1 MERKRHKQK
10 HAIAFTTNTSTSLTP
25 TTMEV
30 ARSLEPFSFA
40 SNKRPLDMVDSDE
53 PRSDRSEK
61 ANLRRL
67 AIVNERR
74 QYEETLKPD
83 SSDTEIANDQ
93 SSAAATPTT
102 AIETD
107 PNTGLHVPTLRA
119 TSVIPS
125 LSLMYADT
133 APREV
138 WRPQIEAWM
147 KKSGHRL
154 RDVERAVEASDKLDD
169 KYVLKDPIKPVKKPA
184 PAKTANSATT
194 TTVDESPPAASIT
207 MPSPHIH
214 SSAHVVSTP
223 HIAEQSPMKVLKPP
237 QSPIQ
242 HIPPPPHMASP
253 HPSPH
258 METTSMVAS
267 SPALSSPSKPIHSHS
282 HSHSSNNGGPSSSS
296 TTSYSTPSYGK
307 RRCISCGSDQSP
319 CWRPSWSASA
329 GQLCN
334 SCGLRYKK
342 TGARCTESD
351 CGRIPAKGEWA
362 VMRNTAK
369 RNPDTGRMDY
379 ACIYC
384 RGVVEV
390 NERF

>member
-1 MERKRHKQK
+1 
-10 HAIAFTTNTSTSLTP
+10 
-25 TTMEV
+25 MEV
-30 ARSLEPFSFA
+30 ARQSLEPFAFA
-40 SNKRPLDMVDSDE
+40 PNKRPLDMVDADE
-53 PRSDRSEK
+53 PRTDRSEK

-83 SSDTEIANDQ
+83 SSDTESASADQ
-93 SSAAATPTT
+93 PAAKTPP
-102 AIETD
+102 AIEID
-107 PNTGLHVPTLRA
+107 PDSGLHVPTLRA

-147 KKSGHRL
+147 KKSGHRI
-154 RDVERAVEASDKLDD
+154 RDVERAVEASDKLDE
-169 KYVLKDPIKPVKKPA
+169 KYVLVDPKPLTKPK
-184 PAKTANSATT
+184 PTPLTKTA
-194 TTVDESPPAASIT
+194 TVAVEEHLPPPAASIT
-207 MPSPHIH
+207 MPSPQIH
-214 SSAHVVSTP
+214 SNAHVVSNHH
-223 HIAEQSPMKVLKPP
+223 HISEPPMLKPP

-258 METTSMVAS
+258 METSMVAS
-267 SPALSSPSKPIHSHS
+267 PALTSPPKPIHS
-282 HSHSSNNGGPSSSS
+282 
-296 TTSYSTPSYGK
+296 TYSTPSYGK

>member
-1 MERKRHKQK
+1 
-10 HAIAFTTNTSTSLTP
+10 
-25 TTMEV
+25 MEV
-30 ARSLEPFSFA
+30 ARQTRDEPFNFA
-40 SNKRPLDMVDSDE
+40 GKRPLELEPDE
-53 PRSDRSEK
+53 PRSDARSEK

-74 QYEETLKPD
+74 QYEETRRVDEDTSDTAQETTLSQEPAQPEIDPD
-83 SSDTEIANDQ
+83 S
-93 SSAAATPTT
+93 
-102 AIETD
+102 
-107 PNTGLHVPTLRA
+107 GLHVPTLRA

-133 APREV
+133 APRDV
-138 WRPQIEAWM
+138 WRPQIETWM
-147 KKSGHRL
+147 KKSGHRI
-154 RDVERAVEASDKLDD
+154 RDVERAVEASDKLDE
-169 KYVLKDPIKPVKKPA
+169 KYTLRDP
-184 PAKTANSATT
+184 
-194 TTVDESPPAASIT
+194 PPAAA
-207 MPSPHIH
+207 PKPHKPKNTA
-214 SSAHVVSTP
+214 SAASAAAAAAAAAAASAVSDD
-223 HIAEQSPMKVLKPP
+223 AEVMLKPP
-237 QSPIQ
+237 SPAKSSPHKSSPVQ
-242 HIPPPPHMASP
+242 APVPPPPHMASP

-258 METTSMVAS
+258 LETTLVA
-267 SPALSSPSKPIHSHS
+267 SPALSPPKPVVQ
-282 HSHSSNNGGPSSSS
+282 
-296 TTSYSTPSYGK
+296 TTYTPSYGK

-369 RNPDTGRMDY
+369 RNPDSGRMEY

>member
-1 MERKRHKQK
+1 
-10 HAIAFTTNTSTSLTP
+10 
-25 TTMEV
+25 MEV

-83 SSDTEIANDQ
+83 SSDTEIANEQ
-93 SSAAATPTT
+93 SSAAATPPV
-102 AIETD
+102 IETD

-169 KYVLKDPIKPVKKPA
+169 KYVLKDPKPVKKAAA
-184 PAKTANSATT
+184 PTKTSMATST
-194 TTVDESPPAASIT
+194 TAMDETPTASIT
-207 MPSPHIH
+207 MPSPQIH

-223 HIAEQSPMKVLKPP
+223 KMAEPPMLKPP

-267 SPALSSPSKPIHSHS
+267 PALSSPPKPIHSHNS
-282 HSHSSNNGGPSSSS
+282 HSNTGGPSSSS
-296 TTSYSTPSYGK
+296 TTTTSYSTPSYGK

>member
-1 MERKRHKQK
+1 
-10 HAIAFTTNTSTSLTP
+10 
-25 TTMEV
+25 MEV
-30 ARSLEPFSFA
+30 ARQSLEPFSFA
-40 SNKRPLDMVDSDE
+40 PNKRPLEMDNSDE

-83 SSDTEIANDQ
+83 SSDTEPAP
-93 SSAAATPTT
+93 AAPEMTETPPV
-102 AIETD
+102 IEID
-107 PNTGLHVPTLRA
+107 PDTGLHVPTLRA

-169 KYVLKDPIKPVKKPA
+169 KYVLKDLKPVKPA
-184 PAKTANSATT
+184 PTKTATKTSTKT
-194 TTVDESPPAASIT
+194 SDIELPPASIIT
-207 MPSPHIH
+207 MPSPQIH
-214 SSAHVVSTP
+214 SSAHVVSSSITEP
-223 HIAEQSPMKVLKPP
+223 PMLKPP

-258 METTSMVAS
+258 METSMVA
-267 SPALSSPSKPIHSHS
+267 SPALSSPPKPIHSA
-282 HSHSSNNGGPSSSS
+282 
-296 TTSYSTPSYGK
+296 SYSTPSFGK

>member
-1 MERKRHKQK
+1 
-10 HAIAFTTNTSTSLTP
+10 
-25 TTMEV
+25 MEV
-30 ARSLEPFSFA
+30 ARQSLEPFAFPS
-40 SNKRPLDMVDSDE
+40 KRPLDMADDE
-53 PRSDRSEK
+53 PREK

-83 SSDTEIANDQ
+83 SDSETVQEQPEIDP
-93 SSAAATPTT
+93 SS
-102 AIETD
+102 
-107 PNTGLHVPTLRA
+107 GLHVPTLRA

-147 KKSGHRL
+147 KKSGHRM

-169 KYVLKDPIKPVKKPA
+169 KYVLKDPRPAKKPA
-184 PAKTANSATT
+184 PK
-194 TTVDESPPAASIT
+194 PAASVVVEEPAVT
-207 MPSPHIH
+207 MPSPQIIH
-214 SSAHVVSTP
+214 SAHVVATP
-223 HIAEQSPMKVLKPP
+223 KLAEPPMLKPP
-237 QSPIQ
+237 QSPVQ

-258 METTSMVAS
+258 METSMVA
-267 SPALSSPSKPIHSHS
+267 SPALSSPPKPLHSAQQ
-282 HSHSSNNGGPSSSS
+282 
-296 TTSYSTPSYGK
+296 TYSTPSYGK

-342 TGARCTESD
+342 TGARCTEAD